1 MIKKLIMITITIFLL
16 TGCNSTEVTER
27 AFVKAIYADK
37 SEGNIYLDIL
47 YTTPEGEDKIF
58 VSKGKDF
65 SSAITFTKNT
75 IGKDIFTDHCEIIF
89 VGAGITDIKK
99 DLSYLSQSRAFPIKM
114 IICKCAYK
122 NVLSAENIDSFSS
135 IVSEEKGED
144 YGTLFSVFSGEN
156 NEYPIAT
163 LKDNYI
169 ILF

>member
-65 SSAITFTKNT
+65 SSAITFPENT
-75 IGKDIFTDHCEIIF
+75 VGKDIFPDHC
-89 VGAGITDIKK
+89 
-99 DLSYLSQSRAFPIKM
+99 
-114 IICKCAYK
+114 
-122 NVLSAENIDSFSS
+122 
-135 IVSEEKGED
+135 
-144 YGTLFSVFSGEN
+144 
-156 NEYPIAT
+156 
-163 LKDNYI
+163 
-169 ILF
+169 

>member
-1 MIKKLIMITITIFLL
+1 MLKKLIMITITIFLL
-16 TGCNSTEVTER
+16 TGCNSIEVTER

-65 SSAITFTKNT
+65 SSAITLTENT

-99 DLSYLSQSRAFPIKM
+99 DLSYLSESRAFPLRM

-122 NVLSAENIDSFSS
+122 DVLSAENIDSFSD
-135 IVSEEKGED
+135 IVSEEKGKD
-144 YGTLFSVFSGEN
+144 YGTLFAVFSDEN
-156 NEYPIAT
+156 EEYPIAT

>member
-1 MIKKLIMITITIFLL
+1 MVKKFIITTITIFLL
-16 TGCNSTEVTER
+16 TGCNSVEVTER

-47 YTTPEGEDKIF
+47 YTTPEGDEKIF
-58 VSKGKDF
+58 SSKGRDF
-65 SSAITFTKNT
+65 RSALDLTKNT
-75 IGKDIFTDHCEIIF
+75 IGKDIFTDHCEVIF

-99 DLSYLSQSRAFPIKM
+99 DLSYLSQSRAFPMKM

-122 NVLSAENIDSFSS
+122 NVLSAENIDSFVD
-135 IVSEEKGED
+135 IVSEEKGEN

-156 NEYPIAT
+156 EEFPIAT